1 MTARIRLGMLST
13 RLVTC
18 SIGISSHAAF
28 SHDLA
33 LSLMHKFSPT
43 QPTAAEWIFR
53 QIQLTTV
60 FGAGTGKLWI
70 ARRVAE
76 ARVALCARP
85 RYDSCRKQ
93 NSNVTWNLDIVLYL
107 SSTGHGT
114 FRLVLPPPHFFQVTQ
129 SPPKTTFEDEGSGR
143 NWRKSHVP
151 KVGLGASLRC

>member
-70 ARRVAE
+70 ARPVAE

-114 FRLVLPPPHFFQVTQ
+114 FRLVLPPPPTFSK
-129 SPPKTTFEDEGSGR
+129 SPSHLPKQLLRMKDLAGTEGKAMCQRSG
-143 NWRKSHVP
+143 
-151 KVGLGASLRC
+151 